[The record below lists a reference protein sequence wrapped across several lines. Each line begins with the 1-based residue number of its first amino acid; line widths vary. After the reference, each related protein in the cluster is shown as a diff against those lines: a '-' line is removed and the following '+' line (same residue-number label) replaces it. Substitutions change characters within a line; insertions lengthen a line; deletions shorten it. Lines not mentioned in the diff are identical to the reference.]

1 VFPPNDATF
10 SGGIVD
16 GISGVQMGP
25 GRIAVDAYPLIPNS
39 CARLAESRRWPPWSY
54 GARAERLK
62 HRVRAGGHH
71 VPDDK
76 IRKRQRRLW
85 TLVAEAITACDIA
98 TVYDNGRLTGPRIVA
113 QLSGGEIVGSVSW
126 SAWTS
131 QALASRWP
139 S

>member
-1 VFPPNDATF
+1 MFSPNDATF

-16 GISGVQMGP
+16 GISGVQMGA
-25 GRIAVDAYPLIPNS
+25 GATLLTRIPLSPNS
-39 CARLAESRRWPPWSY
+39 CARLARKLATAALVAAY
-54 GARAERLK
+54 GARAARLK

-98 TVYDNGRLTGPRIVA
+98 TVYDNSRLTGPRIVA
-113 QLSGGEIVGSVSW
+113 QWCARACG
-126 SAWTS
+126 A
-131 QALASRWP
+131 
-139 S
+139 

>member
-1 VFPPNDATF
+1 VLSPNDATF

-25 GRIAVDAYPLIPNS
+25 GATLLTRIPLSPNS
-39 CARLAESRRWPPWSY
+39 CARLARKLATAALVAAY
-54 GARAERLK
+54 GARAARLK

-98 TVYDNGRLTGPRIVA
+98 TVYDNSRLTGPRIVA
-113 QLSGGEIVGSVSW
+113 QWCARACG
-126 SAWTS
+126 A
-131 QALASRWP
+131 
-139 S
+139 